1 MKKSKEINQKINSLI
16 EAGFSRNDINEM
28 LDFQEVLNFHY
39 DIHMKESRIKEF
51 E

>member
-1 MKKSKEINQKINSLI
+1 MKNKKEITQKINSLT

-28 LDFQEVLNFHY
+28 LDFQDMLNFHY
-39 DIHMKESRIKEF
+39 DIHMEEVRKKEF

>member
-1 MKKSKEINQKINSLI
+1 MKNKKEITQRINTLK

-28 LDFQEVLNFHY
+28 LDFQDMLDLHY
-39 DIHMKESRIKEF
+39 DIHTEELRKKEF